1 MAQKNVTVGTF
12 KDECKVINLA
22 AEYAGYTGAEKYALV
37 TALSLDELEA
47 RYSKDIQRYKPFLI
61 LTPEMGEA
69 IREYHRN
76 NEKFAKREARE
87 ESVFITCSEAEES
100 QIQALSVE
108 DAQTILQAESDDV
121 EESQR
126 IHQLS
131 SKALKT
137 LTPLQRE
144 YLIRHFINGESIR
157 AIAEQ
162 TGTRKNNV
170 LKTYRRGLKKYIRAI
185 NDMEGES

>member
-1 MAQKNVTVGTF
+1 MTNKTENTKTF
-12 KDECKVINLA
+12 KDDCKVINLT
-22 AEYAGYTGAEKYALV
+22 AEYDGYTGTEKYALV
-37 TALSLDELEA
+37 TALSLDDLEA
-47 RYSKDIQRYKPFLI
+47 RYSKEIQRYKPFLI

-126 IHQLS
+126 IYQLS
-131 SKALKT
+131 SKALKA

>member
-1 MAQKNVTVGTF
+1 MAENKVTERTF
-12 KDECKVINLA
+12 KDDCKVIKLE
-22 AEYAGYTGAEKYALV
+22 AEYAGYTGDEKYAV
-37 TALSLDELEA
+37 ITDLSSDELEA
-47 RYSKDIQRYKPFLI
+47 LYSKELNRFRPYII
-61 LTPEMGEA
+61 LTREMGEV

-76 NEKFAKREARE
+76 NEKFAKREARNM
-87 ESVFITCSEAEES
+87 SVFITCSETEEA

-126 IHQLS
+126 IYQLS

>member
-22 AEYAGYTGAEKYALV
+22 AEYAGYTGAEKFALV
-37 TALSLDELEA
+37 TALSLDDLEA
-47 RYSKDIQRYKPFLI
+47 RYSKEIQRYKPFLI
-61 LTPEMGEA
+61 LTPEMGEV

-108 DAQTILQAESDDV
+108 DAQTILQEDSDDV

-126 IHQLS
+126 IYQLS
-131 SKALKT
+131 SKALKN

-185 NDMEGES
+185 NDMEGEL

>member
-1 MAQKNVTVGTF
+1 MAKNKVTKGTF

-22 AEYAGYTGAEKYALV
+22 AEYDGYTGAEKYALV

-126 IHQLS
+126 IYQLS

>member
-1 MAQKNVTVGTF
+1 MAQKNVTVGSF

-22 AEYAGYTGAEKYALV
+22 AEYDGYTGAEKYALV

-47 RYSKDIQRYKPFLI
+47 RYSKEIQRYKPFLI

-87 ESVFITCSEAEES
+87 ESVFITCSEAEEA

-126 IHQLS
+126 IYQLS

>member
-1 MAQKNVTVGTF
+1 MAKNKVTKGTF

-37 TALSLDELEA
+37 TALSLDDLEA
-47 RYSKDIQRYKPFLI
+47 RYSKEIQRYKPFLI

-87 ESVFITCSEAEES
+87 ESVFITCSEAEEA

-108 DAQTILQAESDDV
+108 DAQTILQAVSSLTENPS
-121 EESQR
+121 ELL
-126 IHQLS
+126 LS
-131 SKALKT
+131 R
-137 LTPLQRE
+137 Q
-144 YLIRHFINGESIR
+144 
-157 AIAEQ
+157 
-162 TGTRKNNV
+162 V
-170 LKTYRRGLKKYIRAI
+170 LART
-185 NDMEGES
+185 MS

>member
-1 MAQKNVTVGTF
+1 MKQFTNTKADF
-12 KDECKVINLA
+12 KDVCKIIKLD
-22 AEYAGYTGAEKYALV
+22 AEYKGYTGTEKYALV
-37 TALSLDELEA
+37 TGLTLTELEA
-47 RYSKDIQRYKPFLI
+47 QYPNEIQHYKPFLI

-76 NEKFAKREARE
+76 NEKFAKREARD

-108 DAQTILQAESDDV
+108 DAQTILQADSDDV

-126 IHQLS
+126 IYQLS

>member
-1 MAQKNVTVGTF
+1 MAQKNVTVGSF

-22 AEYAGYTGAEKYALV
+22 AEYDGYTGAEKYALV
-37 TALSLDELEA
+37 TALSLDVEA
-47 RYSKDIQRYKPFLI
+47 RYSKEIQRYKPFLI

-126 IHQLS
+126 IYQLS